1 MSEKEDALYLQ
12 NEFNNMKAAN
22 YFETAN
28 GVIYFE
34 PQGTKIVFG
43 GATNAGIIPEYE
55 FDYDFTQSLDW
66 NLQGMIEQVFEAEG
80 YPEFNE
86 AKILNIRSDK
96 MLKRN
101 EAEEDIELLEDAEF
115 EEVEAPEEPAEEI
128 EEVTGDSTTV
138 NVEPGDKVVITLSA
152 AESKLLNEVKAIKS
166 GKFGKKNEAEDE
178 LMEEIENTLA
188 LEVPAVDGT
197 VATIEIPEDADAE
210 ELEDVSLTVGED
222 VVADIMTLVG
232 AE

>member
-1 MSEKEDALYLQ
+1 MSDKEDILYLQ

-34 PQGTKIVFG
+34 PRGTKIIFG

-80 YPEFNE
+80 YPEFDE
-86 AKILNIRSDK
+86 AKILSIRSNK
-96 MLKRN
+96 MLKKN
-101 EAEEDIELLEDAEF
+101 EAEDIELLEDAEF
-115 EEVEAPEEPAEEI
+115 EEVEVPEEPAEET

-152 AESKLLNEVKAIKS
+152 AESKLLNEVKAIKA

-197 VATIEIPEDADAE
+197 VATIEIPEDADAD

>member
-80 YPEFNE
+80 YPEFDE
-86 AKILNIRSDK
+86 AKILLNTRSNK

-101 EAEEDIELLEDAEF
+101 EAEEVSSSLGTSNLNNNIRNYTSSCFFPWKYLVVKVFFFTFA
-115 EEVEAPEEPAEEI
+115 VESFW
-128 EEVTGDSTTV
+128 DSSFY
-138 NVEPGDKVVITLSA
+138 D
-152 AESKLLNEVKAIKS
+152 
-166 GKFGKKNEAEDE
+166 
-178 LMEEIENTLA
+178 
-188 LEVPAVDGT
+188 
-197 VATIEIPEDADAE
+197 
-210 ELEDVSLTVGED
+210 
-222 VVADIMTLVG
+222 
-232 AE
+232 

>member
-80 YPEFNE
+80 YPEFDE
-86 AKILNIRSDK
+86 AKILNKRSNK

-101 EAEEDIELLEDAEF
+101 EAEEDIELLEDAEL
-115 EEVEAPEEPAEEI
+115 EVEEAPEENS

-152 AESKLLNEVKAIKS
+152 AESKLLNEVKAIKA

-178 LMEEIENTLA
+178 LMAEIENTLA

>member
-1 MSEKEDALYLQ
+1 MSEKDDALYLQ

-34 PQGTKIVFG
+34 PKGTKIVFG
-43 GATNAGIIPEYE
+43 GATNAGIIPQYE

-80 YPEFNE
+80 YPEFDE
-86 AKILNIRSDK
+86 AKILNKRSIK

-101 EAEEDIELLEDAEF
+101 EAEEDIELLEDAEL
-115 EEVEAPEEPAEEI
+115 EVEEAPEENS
-128 EEVTGDSTTV
+128 EEVSGDSTTV

-178 LMEEIENTLA
+178 LMDEIENTLA

>member
-43 GATNAGIIPEYE
+43 EATNAGIIPEYE
-55 FDYDFTQSLDW
+55 FDYDFTRSLDW

-80 YPEFNE
+80 YPEFDE
-86 AKILNIRSDK
+86 SKILNKRSIK
-96 MLKRN
+96 MFKRN
-101 EAEEDIELLEDAEF
+101 EAEEDIELLEDSEL
-115 EEVEAPEEPAEEI
+115 EVEEAPEEENS
-128 EEVTGDSTTV
+128 EEVSGDSTTV

-178 LMEEIENTLA
+178 LMDEIENTLA

>member
-80 YPEFNE
+80 YPEFDE
-86 AKILNIRSDK
+86 AKILNKRSNK

-101 EAEEDIELLEDAEF
+101 EAEEDIELLEDAEL
-115 EEVEAPEEPAEEI
+115 EVEEAPEENS
-128 EEVTGDSTTV
+128 EEVSGDSTTV

>member
-80 YPEFNE
+80 YPEFDE
-86 AKILNIRSDK
+86 SKILNKRSIK

-101 EAEEDIELLEDAEF
+101 EAEDIELLEDAEL
-115 EEVEAPEEPAEEI
+115 EVEEAPEEAENS
-128 EEVTGDSTTV
+128 EEVSGDSTTV

-152 AESKLLNEVKAIKS
+152 AESKLLNEVKAIKT

-178 LMEEIENTLA
+178 LMGEIENTLA